1 MTMATIAPGEVRAR
15 RDDRFFV
22 TSAFVMAAVVVAGFG
37 LQFAMG
43 RSTLAAPPLIHLHA
57 VVFMGWVAI
66 YVAQNWLAATGHF
79 EGHKTLGWVA
89 SVWAIAMVVLG
100 ILVTVLMVRRGAA
113 PFFFQPAYFLVM
125 NPASILTFAALT
137 GAAIVNRRRTAWH
150 KRLHFC
156 GMAVLLGPAIGR
168 LLPMPLLIPHAGEW
182 VFAVLILFPFAGML
196 ADRRRQGRVHPAWF
210 YGLGAIT
217 AMMVAINLVTFSPVG
232 AALYEVVTAG
242 APGAAVDPYAFP
254 LPPPMG

>member
-1 MTMATIAPGEVRAR
+1 MTMATIFPGEVRAR
-15 RDDRFFV
+15 SDDRFFM
-22 TSAFVMAAVVVAGFG
+22 TSALVMAAVVVAGFG

-43 RSTLAAPPLIHLHA
+43 RSTFAAPPLVHLHA
-57 VVFMGWVAI
+57 IVFMGWVAI
-66 YVAQNWLAATGHF
+66 YVAQHWLAATGHV

-89 SVWAIAMVVLG
+89 SVWTIAMVVLG
-100 ILVTVLMVRRGAA
+100 ILVTVMMVRRGGA

-168 LLPMPLLIPHAGEW
+168 LLPMPLLIPHADEW
-182 VFAVLILFPFAGML
+182 VFAVLILFPIAGML
-196 ADRRRQGRVHPAWF
+196 ADRRRSGRVHRAWF
-210 YGLGAIT
+210 YGLGTIA
-217 AMMVAINLVTFSPVG
+217 AMQAAINLVTFGPAG
-232 AALYEVVTAG
+232 AALYGAVTAG
-242 APGAAVDPYAFP
+242 SPGAVVDPYAFP

>member
-1 MTMATIAPGEVRAR
+1 MTMATIFPGELRQG
-15 RDDRFFV
+15 RDDRFFM
-22 TSAFVMAAVVVAGFG
+22 TSAVVMAGVVVAGFG

-43 RSTLAAPPLIHLHA
+43 RSSFAAPPIVHLHA

-66 YVAQNWLAATGHF
+66 HVAQNWLAAGGHV
-79 EGHKTLGWVA
+79 EWHRTLGWVA

-100 ILVTVLMVRRGAA
+100 TLVTVMMVRRGGA

-168 LLPMPLLIPHAGEW
+168 LLPMPLLTPYAGEW
-182 VFAVLILFPFAGML
+182 VFAGVILFPIAGML
-196 ADRRRQGRVHPAWF
+196 ADRRRSGRAHRAWL
-210 YGLGAIT
+210 YGLATIA
-217 AMMVAINLVTFSPVG
+217 AMQVAINLVTFSPVG
-232 AALYEVVTAG
+232 AALYRAVIADS
-242 APGAAVDPYAFP
+242 PGTAVDPYAFA
-254 LPPPMG
+254 PPPMG